1 MEGRDPRRQMGWIA
15 LAAALAGLVR
25 LPFLG
30 RPLSSDEGGYLM
42 VAAQWH
48 PGTSLYG
55 NYWVDRPPL
64 LIALFR
70 LADWAGGTVP
80 LRLLGVVIVVGSV
93 LLAAWIGRL
102 AAPGT
107 RAPVYAAV
115 TAAVFASTPLF
126 DAQEVDGELLTLPFL
141 LAGTGC
147 VLAALSRDTRHPWRW
162 WLAAGALA
170 ASAALVKQNML
181 DVAVVAATALV
192 YRVARPAG
200 RSRRTALGESVR
212 GGLLFLGGAMV
223 VVAAALTVAD
233 ALGTHPSGLW
243 NALVEFRVQASR
255 VIARSS
261 GDHVRLLGLLG
272 VFLLSGAPVLVGA
285 LVVAAVRR
293 RRERLRE
300 PAGGPVPVALL
311 AGAVLAWEAVAIA
324 GGGSYWWHYQMAS
337 LTGLVLAAVALSANG
352 ARTRRTVRITLAY
365 AAAVTLGFTVF
376 APTWAVGPKADPPV
390 VHFLRAHKRP
400 GDTGAVAFG
409 DPAILRASGLSSPY
423 PQLWSLPVKVRD
435 PHLSQFAKVLRSPQR
450 PTWIV
455 SFHRRLGTW
464 GANTSAAE
472 TALRQ
477 HYTRVARVSGFHI
490 FESDTAVGR
499 SAAPPSSLQPSSRPS
514 S

>member
-126 DAQEVDGELLTLPFL
+126 DAQEVDGELLALPFL

-147 VLAALSRDTRHPWRW
+147 VLAAVSRETRHPWRW

-170 ASAALVKQNML
+170 AAAVLVKQNML
-181 DVAVVAATALV
+181 DVAVVAAATLA
-192 YRVARPAG
+192 YRVVRPAAG
-200 RSRRTALGESVR
+200 RTRRTALGESARAGV
-212 GGLLFLGGAMV
+212 LFLLGAAV
-223 VVAAALTVAD
+223 VTATALTVAD
-233 ALGTHPSGLW
+233 ALGTHPLGLW
-243 NALVEFRVQASR
+243 NALVEFRLQASR
-255 VIARSS
+255 EIARNAR
-261 GDHVRLLGLLG
+261 DHVRLLWMLG
-272 VFLLSGAPVLVGA
+272 VFTLSGAPLLVLGLAVLV
-285 LVVAAVRR
+285 VRR
-293 RRERLRE
+293 GRGE
-300 PAGGPVPVALL
+300 PRPSAGTVPVGLL
-311 AGAVLAWEAVAIA
+311 AGAALAWEAVSII
-324 GGGSYWWHYQMAS
+324 GGGSYWWHYQMA
-337 LTGLVLAAVALSANG
+337 TIPGLVLAAVALSG
-352 ARTRRTVRITLAY
+352 AGAATRRRVRIALVY
-365 AAAVTLGFTVF
+365 AAAVTVLGTVL

-390 VHFLRAHKRP
+390 VHFLRTHARP

-409 DPAILRASGLSSPY
+409 DPAILRAAGLQSPY

-435 PHLSQFAKVLRSPQR
+435 PHLRHFARVLQGPAR

-455 SFHRRLGTW
+455 SFHPRLGTW
-464 GANTSAAE
+464 GKDTSAAE
-472 TALRQ
+472 AALRQ
-477 HYTRVARVSGFHI
+477 HYTRVASLSGFLI
-490 FESDTAVGR
+490 FEADTALAR
-499 SAAPPSSLQPSSRPS
+499 
-514 S
+514 